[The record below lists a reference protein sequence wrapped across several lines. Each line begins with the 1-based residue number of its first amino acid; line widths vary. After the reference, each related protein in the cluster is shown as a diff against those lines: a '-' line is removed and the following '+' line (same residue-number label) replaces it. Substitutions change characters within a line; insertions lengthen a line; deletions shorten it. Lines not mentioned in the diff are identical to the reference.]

1 MKDETALKCSEINVK
16 EPKTWAWVAA
26 IITSLLLFFVS
37 FSVISGPSC
46 APSGTCTWTFFYS
59 LVFGLLLLAV
69 AFLCILRC
77 CACSKAFA
85 TKVTPYTQNYWFK
98 TGLYYG

>member
-1 MKDETALKCSEINVK
+1 M
-16 EPKTWAWVAA
+16 
-26 IITSLLLFFVS
+26 
-37 FSVISGPSC
+37 C
-46 APSGTCTWTFFYS
+46 APSGACDWTFVYS
-59 LVFGLLLLAV
+59 LVFGLLLLLAV

-98 TGLYYG
+98 TGLYSW

>member
-26 IITSLLLFFVS
+26 IVTSLLLFFTS
-37 FSVISGPSC
+37 FSVFQDPACGC
-46 APSGTCTWTFFYS
+46 GWTFVFA
-59 LVFGLLLLAV
+59 LVVGLLLLAV

-77 CACSKAFA
+77 CTCSQTFA
-85 TKVTPYTQNYWFK
+85 VKVTPYTQNYWFK
-98 TGLYYG
+98 TGLYAG